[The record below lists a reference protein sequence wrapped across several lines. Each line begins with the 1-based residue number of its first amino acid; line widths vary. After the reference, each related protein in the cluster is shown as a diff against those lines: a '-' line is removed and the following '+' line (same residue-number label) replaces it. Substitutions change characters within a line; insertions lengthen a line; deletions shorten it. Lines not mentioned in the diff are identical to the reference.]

1 MRQIDTDLLTRIIK
15 NVQTEQNNNT
25 PRVEVIVS
33 RARAPIARA
42 EHWQE
47 CIVTPSATATVT
59 SVAVKKT
66 GREISDI
73 YAAYIAGGVLT
84 VKKAAFTIPLR
95 KMQWQTVETVSN
107 AVACAVEFDGRF
119 NRNGRFV
126 EFVTENTPWIF
137 YTTTSGE
144 LWGGVLGGTM
154 EILSASG
161 AAQIDVVRG
170 ISGAHGDISQGLIV
184 FYVTATGQVKYR
196 QMINGEW
203 AGEQTVSIAPAN
215 AVYIK
220 AERLFDYRICLQVQ
234 CADYSLWEIFT
245 KMEAS
250 GWNGTENIDAVIT
263 AKNALMR
270 IDFDE
275 ERVTEYLH
283 SSISADNAILY
294 AFSPVLVFAENI
306 DRGDGDKGYKVRA
319 TFDERVY
326 NPMCGFTLTDSA
338 SGAWSCTSVVK
349 VSDKVL
355 EIEFLNFNNA
365 VGECTL
371 AYTPG
376 TIMGDIVPLEACSI
390 DFTPTGLVPF
400 AVEPPVPL
408 TVENIQD
415 WSGSI

>member
-15 NVQTEQNNNT
+15 NVQSEQNNNA
-25 PRVEVIVS
+25 PSVEVIVS

-47 CIVTPSATATVT
+47 CIVTESTTATVT
-59 SVAVKKT
+59 SVAVEKT
-66 GREISDI
+66 GREISNV
-73 YAAYIAGGVLT
+73 YAAYVAGGVLT

-107 AVACAVEFDGRF
+107 AVACAIEFDGRF
-119 NRNGRFV
+119 DRNGRFV

-137 YTTTSGE
+137 YTTTTGE
-144 LWGGVLGGTM
+144 LWGGILGETLTL
-154 EILSASG
+154 LSASG
-161 AAQIDVVRG
+161 ATQIDVVRG
-170 ISGAHGDISQGLIV
+170 ISGAYGDISQGLIV
-184 FYVTATGQVKYR
+184 FYVTSTGQVKYR
-196 QMINGEW
+196 QMINGDW

-215 AVYIK
+215 VVYVK
-220 AERLFDYRICLQVQ
+220 AERLFDYRIGLQVQ

-250 GWNGTENIDAVIT
+250 GWNGTEHIDAMLT
-263 AKNALMR
+263 AKNELKKIR
-270 IDFDE
+270 YIEDRDN
-275 ERVTEYLH
+275 EYLH
-283 SSISADNAILY
+283 ASIVAANAILY
-294 AFSPVLVFAENI
+294 AFSPVLILAENI

-338 SGAWSCTSVVK
+338 SGAWSCVSVVK

-371 AYTPG
+371 TYTPG
-376 TIMGDIVPLEACSI
+376 TIMGDVVPLEADSI
-390 DFTPTGLVPF
+390 DFTPSGLVPF
-400 AVEPPVPL
+400 DVEAPAPL

-415 WSGSI
+415 WSGSL

>member
-1 MRQIDTDLLTRIIK
+1 MRQIDTDLLTRIIQ
-15 NVQTEQNNNT
+15 NVQSEQNNNA

-47 CIVTPSATATVT
+47 CIVAESTTATVT
-59 SVAVKKT
+59 SVAVEKT
-66 GREISDI
+66 GREISNI
-73 YAAYIAGGVLT
+73 YAAYVAGGVLT
-84 VKKAAFTIPLR
+84 VKKAKFVIPIR
-95 KMQWQTVETVSN
+95 KMQWQTVATIPG
-107 AVACAVEFDGRF
+107 AVACAVEFDGHFERH
-119 NRNGRFV
+119 GRFV
-126 EFVTENTPWIF
+126 EYRTESTPWIF
-137 YTTTSGE
+137 YTTTTGE
-144 LWGGVLGGTM
+144 LWGGILGGTM

-170 ISGAHGDISQGLIV
+170 ISGAYGDISQGLAV
-184 FYVTATGQVKYR
+184 FYVTSSGAVKYR
-196 QMINGEW
+196 QIINGAWE
-203 AGEQTVSIAPAN
+203 GEQTVSIAPAN

-250 GWNGTENIDAVIT
+250 GWNGSENIDAVIT
-263 AKNALMR
+263 AKNVLMR
-270 IDFDE
+270 IHFDE

-283 SSISADNAILY
+283 SSISADNVILY
-294 AFSPVLVFAENI
+294 AFSPVLILAENI

-326 NPMCGFTLTDSA
+326 DPMCGFTLTDSA

-349 VSDKVL
+349 VSDKAL

-376 TIMGDIVPLEACSI
+376 TIMGDVVPLEACSI
-390 DFTPTGLVPF
+390 DFTPSGLVPF
-400 AVEPPVPL
+400 AIEPPVPL
-408 TVENIQD
+408 TIENIQD

>member
-15 NVQTEQNNNT
+15 NVQSEQNNNA
-25 PRVEVIVS
+25 PSVDVIVS
-33 RARAPIARA
+33 LARAPIARA

-73 YAAYIAGGVLT
+73 YAAYVAGGVLT
-84 VKKAAFTIPLR
+84 VKKSAFTIPLR

-107 AVACAVEFDGRF
+107 AVACAIEFDGRF
-119 NRNGRFV
+119 DRNGRFV

-137 YTTTSGE
+137 YTTTTGE
-144 LWGGVLGGTM
+144 LWGGILGETLM
-154 EILSASG
+154 LLSASG
-161 AAQIDVVRG
+161 ATQIDVVRG
-170 ISGAHGDISQGLIV
+170 ISGAYGDISQGLIV
-184 FYVTATGQVKYR
+184 FYVTSTGQVKYR
-196 QMINGEW
+196 QILNGVW

-215 AVYIK
+215 VVYVK
-220 AERLFDYRICLQVQ
+220 AERLFDYRIGLQVQ

-250 GWNGTENIDAVIT
+250 GWNGTEHIDAMLT
-263 AKNALMR
+263 AKNELKKIR
-270 IDFDE
+270 YIEDRDN
-275 ERVTEYLH
+275 EYLH
-283 SSISADNAILY
+283 ASIVAANAILY
-294 AFSPVLVFAENI
+294 AFSPVLIFAENI

-338 SGAWSCTSVVK
+338 SGAWSCTSAVK

-376 TIMGDIVPLEACSI
+376 TIMGDVVPLEADSI
-390 DFTPTGLVPF
+390 EFTPSGLVPF
-400 AVEPPVPL
+400 AIEPPVPL

>member
-1 MRQIDTDLLTRIIK
+1 MRQIDTDILTRIIK

-47 CIVTPSATATVT
+47 CIVAESTTATVT

-66 GREISDI
+66 GREISYI

-84 VKKAAFTIPLR
+84 VKKARFVIPIR
-95 KMQWQTVETVSN
+95 KMQWQTVTTIPN
-107 AVACAVEFDGRF
+107 AVACAVEFDGHFERH
-119 NRNGRFV
+119 GRFV
-126 EFVTENTPWIF
+126 EYRTDSVPWIF
-137 YTTTSGE
+137 YTTTAGE
-144 LWGGVLGGTM
+144 LWGGILGGTM

-170 ISGAHGDISQGLIV
+170 ISGAYGDISQGLAV
-184 FYVTATGQVKYR
+184 FYVTTSGAVKYR
-196 QMINGEW
+196 QIINGEW

-263 AKNALMR
+263 AKNVLMR
-270 IDFDE
+270 IHFDE

-283 SSISADNAILY
+283 SSISADNVILY

-326 NPMCGFTLTDSA
+326 APMCGFTLTDSA

-349 VSDKVL
+349 VSDKAL

-371 AYTPG
+371 AYAPG
-376 TIMGDIVPLEACSI
+376 TIMGDVVPLEACSI
-390 DFTPTGLVPF
+390 DFTPSGLVPF
-400 AVEPPVPL
+400 AIEPPVPL
-408 TVENIQD
+408 TIENIQD
-415 WSGSI
+415 WSGSL

>member
-1 MRQIDTDLLTRIIK
+1 MRQIDTDILTRIIK

-47 CIVTPSATATVT
+47 CIVAESTTATVT

-84 VKKAAFTIPLR
+84 VKKAKFVIPLR
-95 KMQWQTVETVSN
+95 KMQWQTVATIPN

-119 NRNGRFV
+119 ERHGRFV
-126 EFVTENTPWIF
+126 EYRTDSVPWIF
-137 YTTTSGE
+137 YTTTTGE
-144 LWGGVLGGTM
+144 LWGGILGGTM

-170 ISGAHGDISQGLIV
+170 ISGAYGDISQGLAV
-184 FYVTATGQVKYR
+184 FYVTSSGAVKYR
-196 QMINGEW
+196 QIINGEW

-263 AKNALMR
+263 AKNVLMR
-270 IDFDE
+270 IHFDE

-294 AFSPVLVFAENI
+294 AFSPILVFAENI

-326 NPMCGFTLTDSA
+326 DPMCGFTLTDSA

-355 EIEFLNFNNA
+355 EIDFLNFNNA

-376 TIMGDIVPLEACSI
+376 TIMGDVVPLEADSI
-390 DFTPTGLVPF
+390 EFTPSGLVPF
-400 AVEPPVPL
+400 AIEPPVPL
-408 TVENIQD
+408 TIENIQD
-415 WSGSI
+415 WSGSL